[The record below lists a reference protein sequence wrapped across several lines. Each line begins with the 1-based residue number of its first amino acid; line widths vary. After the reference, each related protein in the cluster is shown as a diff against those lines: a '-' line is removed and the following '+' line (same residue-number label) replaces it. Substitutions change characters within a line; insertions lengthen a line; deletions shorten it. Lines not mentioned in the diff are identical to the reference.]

1 MPSSIKI
8 KITPSMLIDAAYLWL
23 EKYAKNEVT
32 LFLVEQKIE
41 LKLAM
46 VGVVYQ
52 GDLWEDILEC
62 MVVSPTGWQEVQAAW
77 QAAIASCL

>member
-8 KITPSMLIDAAYLWL
+8 KITPSMLVDATYLWL

-41 LKLAM
+41 LELAT
-46 VGVVYQ
+46 VGVVY
-52 GDLWEDILEC
+52 
-62 MVVSPTGWQEVQAAW
+62 
-77 QAAIASCL
+77 